1 VVHIRISSIIVVVD
15 IIIFIIIS
23 ISNSIRSSSCR
34 GSTAA
39 GGVPVALAAGLVL
52 HRPGDHRCSQ
62 GRQVFD
68 SLIGDEQLEYYT
80 QQRVG
85 ILLHGLLV
93 KAPNDLLKTAV
104 VRGQQRS
111 SRV

>member
-1 VVHIRISSIIVVVD
+1 MVHIRISSIIVVVD

-23 ISNSIRSSSCR
+23 ISSSSNCS

-104 VRGQQRS
+104 ARGQQRS